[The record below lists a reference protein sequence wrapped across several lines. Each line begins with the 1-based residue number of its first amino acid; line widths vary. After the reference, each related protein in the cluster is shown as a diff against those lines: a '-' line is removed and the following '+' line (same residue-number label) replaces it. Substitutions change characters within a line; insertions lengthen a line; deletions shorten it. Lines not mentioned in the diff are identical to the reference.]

1 VIFLPGFGLA
11 QQTLLPKPTGP
22 YAVGRTSFYLVNESV
37 RDEDGSRPD
46 RKREFMVLVWYPA
59 AANSKAPPSAWLP
72 FDWAKLETDGFLG
85 MLLKRSSDPAAS
97 NIPKV
102 LNSVGVYAHEDSPL
116 ADSPNLFP
124 VIVFSPGNLMFPTYY
139 SSLVEDLASHG
150 YVVIGHVPTGY
161 VNAVSF
167 PDGHVNRRAAKPDFS
182 LWIGDLKYI
191 LDQVAFWDGQHG
203 NRFYKRLDLDRVG
216 AFGHSGGA
224 NAVSVVAHSDHRI
237 KAGFFLD
244 PGLLRVEDASGP
256 AFIQFNAENAD
267 YKSRHPDEALAI
279 GRERQD
285 FARASKP
292 GIQVTLSGS
301 DHNSFTDLAVIKA
314 FQRTGDGNAFLDTT
328 RAFLREFFDE
338 YLLGKRSD
346 LIHKGSPK
354 YPLAKVEVVN

>member
-203 NRFYKRLDLDRVG
+203 SRFYKRLDLDRVG

-267 YKSRHPDEALAI
+267 YMSRHPDEALAI